1 MKNQK
6 GLTVLSLIVTIVV
19 LSALIG
25 ASFAMLFGET
35 GKVSNAAQD
44 VTVTNTQ
51 KEEVND

>member
-6 GLTVLSLIVTIVV
+6 GLTVLSLIITIVV

-35 GKVSNAAQD
+35 GKTSNAAQD
-44 VTVTNTQ
+44 VTVTNTLN
-51 KEEVND
+51 EEENN